1 MADAARLLVPVASL
15 SRAHSHVPPPLR
27 GHRVGDVGPYSD
39 RCGGG
44 RAAPLLYSSTSLVLH
59 AADALRAYRGC
70 NPLVRYC
77 SPRRGVLAA
86 R

>member
-1 MADAARLLVPVASL
+1 MLRACLSQWHLSAEHTAMFLLHYVGTAWETWDLTPTDAVA
-15 SRAHSHVPPPLR
+15 
-27 GHRVGDVGPYSD
+27 
-39 RCGGG
+39 
-44 RAAPLLYSSTSLVLH
+44 AAPLPLYSSTSLVLH